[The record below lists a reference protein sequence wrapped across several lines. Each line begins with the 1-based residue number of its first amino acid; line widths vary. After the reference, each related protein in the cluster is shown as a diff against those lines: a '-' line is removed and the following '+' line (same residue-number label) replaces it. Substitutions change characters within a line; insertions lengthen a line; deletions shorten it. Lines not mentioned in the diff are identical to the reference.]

1 MRIDIGD
8 LIIPAWRPKLSPE
21 EMKRFKGRAKRFH
34 RDYMRALPR
43 PPERYLMAETPDI
56 RLGMGGR
63 IYKRAEGFYAASGS
77 LASGIKVEELK
88 SKSIFAAK
96 IPHFG
101 QSDSIATTRR
111 SWELLVSEFRRVME
125 LRHVS

>member
-1 MRIDIGD
+1 
-8 LIIPAWRPKLSPE
+8 
-21 EMKRFKGRAKRFH
+21 
-34 RDYMRALPR
+34 
-43 PPERYLMAETPDI
+43 MAETPDI